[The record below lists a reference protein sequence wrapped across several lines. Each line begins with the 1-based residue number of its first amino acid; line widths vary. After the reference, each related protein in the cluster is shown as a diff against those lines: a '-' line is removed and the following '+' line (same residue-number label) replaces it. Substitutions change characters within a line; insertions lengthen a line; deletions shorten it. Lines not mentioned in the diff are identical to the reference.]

1 MMQPSIT
8 VTLHRLTRIGPKIPA
23 FIMSTS
29 SQMTVA
35 LQSCRR
41 ATFQQKWKA
50 PQNKLRI
57 STMAL
62 SPCPI
67 ERVPSLVIGGQSQ
80 KSSPISPETPNTNA
94 SYGFQL
100 QSNKNL
106 VSGVAQSPDDT
117 PLSHNSWAEATGTYM
132 EGYTSQPILASG
144 LGRCFSGPSAS
155 IVRGSETDSGVQ
167 YKGHW
172 HEVAET
178 RYRDAGMHTT
188 SNGGTPFA
196 LESSLATPIAL
207 FPNTGS
213 VRLGQREYHEL
224 WGWQYGPSCDP
235 RADSSKAANFPTM
248 EASLF
253 KISHQ
258 TNQTAERQQ
267 SSNYAEFDDE
277 PSPET
282 NLDPGVDEGAEY
294 AGVLCNQCKTVFR
307 GKYSKGNLRRHV
319 SNVHATLA
327 SALGLRCRFCKNTYK
342 RRDATRKHEW
352 KKHRSLDAKP
362 KKRTKS

>member
-1 MMQPSIT
+1 MDPKHDAT
-8 VTLHRLTRIGPKIPA
+8 VDNGDPPPA
-23 FIMSTS
+23 Y
-29 SQMTVA
+29 A
-35 LQSCRR
+35 H
-41 ATFQQKWKA
+41 W
-50 PQNKLRI
+50 PQNPSFYHVYELSDDCCASELPACDLPAEMESPTEQTANFDYGFEPLPDRYPFTNYSLVIDTTGPQTLRCTETPTAPGI
-57 STMAL
+57 SDMQR
-62 SPCPI
+62 CP

-207 FPNTGS
+207 SPNTGS

-235 RADSSKAANFPTM
+235 RTDSSKAANFPTM

-258 TNQTAERQQ
+258 TNQTAERRQ

-307 GKYSKGNLRRHV
+307 GKYVK
-319 SNVHATLA
+319 
-327 SALGLRCRFCKNTYK
+327 F
-342 RRDATRKHEW
+342 
-352 KKHRSLDAKP
+352 P
-362 KKRTKS
+362 KKIF